1 MRTMRKLALF
11 LFAGVLSFVVAMAA
25 STGLFAATVGENLIR
40 DDFAGDGIGG
50 ILDWSVSRSLGG
62 VRTTRLKEAG
72 PDGKPVLRFE
82 GGIDGFT
89 FDNTSSVLVPGESY
103 LLSVK
108 VRTHGLGKGR
118 SGCLLYT
125 SGWRNE
131 IFLDLPKETDG
142 KWVELK
148 WEGRMIESAKNV
160 YTCAFYFS
168 EGLGEGCFCDVSS
181 PCVIPLSERAATG
194 AGPKPDTKPFTPRI
208 TPVEPLLSEIDCNCA
223 WLDFFYPGDVDGAAD
238 GYEMVAETCGRT
250 VAATLGENA
259 HAKIVFGGLPEG
271 AHALEVLLREKASG
285 RILAKNGYE
294 IVVRRPFAATRGRKL
309 NNFVTELRREPL
321 KDGAISFVLDRDGW
335 VFVSFD
341 APYVGVT
348 ADVDGDANAVRPRPG
363 EPSQAMRYLKAGPHT
378 VTVKGA
384 AGVKDGWVSVRSVKV
399 MMLWFGRVSPKTD
412 IGRYGVYGLDFF
424 KAFGA
429 YGWVNTPSLP
439 EWFLAKR
446 RADYD
451 DLLDRGCQVLGR
463 LTITGHSP
471 IRNDLGRF
479 RGKFLDHPVWK
490 RGDAIIV
497 DENSV
502 GAPSLMKY
510 NSAEV
515 LWEMG
520 RGGHRIDTCFEDL
533 VRCTFSTPARE
544 IPELSALVNAGY
556 GTSHLVPEVY
566 LPTMDEESDVRV
578 VKDYWKDVVR
588 RARALVPAA
597 PGCFVYLIGGWLWQG
612 VFNSW
617 YAPDVD
623 IREYYDDFV
632 HMLATDPEFAEIGG
646 IGFSTPACDEG
657 VFRFMLHAIR
667 HYCVDGS
674 TERLAKRYGLRYKP
688 GILAN
693 GDFTEGFEGW
703 KVSSAAE
710 GTISLGHS
718 NKFGKSAGG
727 QNRQYNAFK
736 SPKKPFGDDFA
747 VFTKSGTGANRLGR
761 VLAGLTPGRLYEVT
775 FCTYDVNEIERKGPA
790 VTDAKAVSAVIDGAD
805 VIPELGYACASEA
818 GKGLKGRP
826 CSVTHRVVFRAK
838 AETARLVFTD
848 ADSAGAVGSRRA
860 LNYVGA
866 RPYFVRDDRDLEML
880 IRFGKDRKNQ
890 EKEATK

>member
-1 MRTMRKLALF
+1 MNKWALAIALAVG
-11 LFAGVLSFVVAMAA
+11 LAGAEIL
-25 STGLFAATVGENLIR
+25 GAATVGENLVR
-40 DDFAGDGIGG
+40 DDFAGDGVGG
-50 ILDWSVSRSLGG
+50 VLDWSVCRSLGG
-62 VRTTRLKEAG
+62 VRTTRLKEKG

-82 GGIDGFT
+82 GGIGGFT
-89 FDNTSSVLVPGESY
+89 FDHTASALVSGEPY
-103 LLSVK
+103 RLGVK
-108 VRTHGLGKGR
+108 VRTHGLGR
-118 SGCLLYT
+118 RRNACLVYT
-125 SGWRNE
+125 SGWRSD
-131 IFLDLPKETDG
+131 ISLDLPKETDG

-160 YTCAFYFS
+160 YTCSFYFS

-181 PCVIPLSERAATG
+181 PCLIPLSEKAAAGSG
-194 AGPKPDTKPFTPRI
+194 AKPDAKPFVPRI
-208 TPVEPLLSEIDCNCA
+208 TPVEPLLSEIDSDHA
-223 WLDFFYPGDVDGAAD
+223 WLDFFYPGDIDGAAD
-238 GYEMVAETCGRT
+238 GYEVVAETCGRT
-250 VAATLGENA
+250 VAAMLGEDA
-259 HAKIVFGGLPEG
+259 HAKVVWGGIPEG
-271 AHALEVLLREKASG
+271 EHALSVRLREKASG
-285 RILAKNGYE
+285 RVLAQNGYE
-294 IVVRRPFAATRGRKL
+294 IVARRPFAATRGRKL

-321 KDGAISFVLDRDGW
+321 RDGTIPFTLGRDGW

-341 APYVGVT
+341 APYAGVT
-348 ADVDGDANAVRPRPG
+348 ADVDGVADAVRPRPG
-363 EPSQAMRYLKAGPHT
+363 EPSQTMRWLKAGPHT

-384 AGVKDGWVSVRSVKV
+384 ADVKDGWVSVRSVKV
-399 MMLWFGRVSPKTD
+399 LMLGFGRVSPTTD

-439 EWFLAKR
+439 ERFVTTR

-451 DLLDRGCQVLGR
+451 DLLGRGCQVLGSLSLGSR
-463 LTITGHSP
+463 SP
-471 IRNDLGRF
+471 IRNDLDGF
-479 RGKFLDHPVWK
+479 RGKFLNHPAWK
-490 RGDAIIV
+490 RGEAIIV
-497 DENSV
+497 DENAV

-520 RGGHRIDTCFEDL
+520 RGGHRIDTCLEDM

-556 GTSHLVPEVY
+556 GTSHLVPETYV
-566 LPTMDEESDVRV
+566 PTMDEEADVRV

-597 PGCFVYLIGGWLWQG
+597 PGRIVYLIGGWVWQG
-612 VFNSW
+612 VFNPW

-632 HMLATDPEFAEIGG
+632 HMLATDPAFAEIGG

-657 VFRFMLHAIR
+657 VFRFMMHAIR

-674 TERLAKRYGLRYKP
+674 TERLAKRYGWAYKP

-703 KVSSAAE
+703 KVGPAE
-710 GTISLGHS
+710 EGALSLGHS
-718 NKFGKSAGG
+718 KGFGKSTNG
-727 QNRQYNAFK
+727 QLRQYNAYRL
-736 SPKKPFGDDFA
+736 PKKPFGDDFA
-747 VFTKSGTGANRLGR
+747 VFTRSGKGANRLGR
-761 VLAGLTPGRLYEVT
+761 VLVNLTPGRLYEVT

-790 VTDAKAVSAVIDGAD
+790 VTDAKALFAVIDGAD
-805 VIPELGYACASEA
+805 VIPELGYACASEVA
-818 GKGLKGRP
+818 KGIKERP

-848 ADSAGAVGSRRA
+848 ADSSAAVGSRRA
-860 LNYVGA
+860 LNYIGA
-866 RPYFVRDDRDLEML
+866 RPYFVRDDRDLETL
-880 IRFGKDRKNQ
+880 IRFGKDRK
-890 EKEATK
+890 